1 MNQLSKMFDTIQ
13 KDRSLL
19 LNENIEFL
27 KNELKS
33 KDEMIKSLTETQ
45 TLVLD
50 KVKNSK
56 ANPTITQ
63 DEKGKNRKSFEENPN
78 KHKNFG
84 KKTLKVK
91 KLAPS
96 VVLGDITELL
106 GLHSTKYIRENCSIE
121 LPLNLQETNNK
132 GYAYVAAPNHIAD
145 ELVKLNDLELRGHNL
160 IIEEA
165 AAKPKTLNSN
175 IINFTSP
182 NRYAVFAPNQE
193 EKEYNFEI
201 TGTSNFDISK
211 NFRNDMNRRNAV
223 NNPNSPKRRSQ
234 VVVNKHLE
242 NQTSFGKSNVK
253 P

>member
-91 KLAPS
+91 
-96 VVLGDITELL
+96 
-106 GLHSTKYIRENCSIE
+106 N
-121 LPLNLQETNNK
+121 
-132 GYAYVAAPNHIAD
+132 
-145 ELVKLNDLELRGHNL
+145 
-160 IIEEA
+160 
-165 AAKPKTLNSN
+165 
-175 IINFTSP
+175 
-182 NRYAVFAPNQE
+182 
-193 EKEYNFEI
+193 
-201 TGTSNFDISK
+201 
-211 NFRNDMNRRNAV
+211 
-223 NNPNSPKRRSQ
+223 
-234 VVVNKHLE
+234 
-242 NQTSFGKSNVK
+242 
-253 P
+253 